1 MHSLVGKCPMDIL
14 YVHWTFQMSIGSNGP
29 LDNTHYSSPI
39 YQWCCFPVVTKS
51 DLVHW
56 IQLTVKYPMNIR
68 YVHWIH
74 WTCTCPQLFIL
85 TGKLYPNFHIL
96 SSSNGTK
103 FLKLPITSIHLSV
116 IQACLWQRKGLNL
129 FSLTFTKYAINLSQ
143 ALIKVF
149 RIWSPTYSAIR

>member
-1 MHSLVGKCPMDIL
+1 MKIIKIN
-14 YVHWTFQMSIGSNGP
+14 HWNQG
-29 LDNTHYSSPI
+29 
-39 YQWCCFPVVTKS
+39 
-51 DLVHW
+51 
-56 IQLTVKYPMNIR
+56 KYPMDIR

-103 FLKLPITSIHLSV
+103 FLKLPIRSIHLSV

-149 RIWSPTYSAIR
+149 RIWIQDLHDILCHQVRLSYLFAPVD